1 MPEISRF
8 YGIIIRMYYRE
19 HGAPH
24 FHAEAAGEFA
34 SFSIDEVRLME
45 GSVSRRAEHLV
56 VEWAQQ
62 HQAKLRDDWE
72 RARSARPLMKIAPL
86 D

>member
-19 HGAPH
+19 HRVPH

-34 SFSIDEVRLME
+34 SFSIDDSEVNGGIGL
-45 GSVSRRAEHLV
+45 
-56 VEWAQQ
+56 AQG
-62 HQAKLRDDWE
+62 
-72 RARSARPLMKIAPL
+72 
-86 D
+86 